1 MLPDIDADD
10 GYVSEKRVLIG
21 CGDDLED
28 LRLGVPSLPKM

>member
-10 GYVSEKRVLIG
+10 GYMSEKRVLIG